1 MVKDNILSKTNYNIS
16 LNKRIEFYKPEIKFA
31 RIKTDRKT
39 LEQFYYNYQNISPE
53 IKNNKYITW
62 RFITLTSSPKDIYIH
77 GEKIKVTQIGTYFKN
92 GKEVPQYAPEASC
105 VITTTEEDFN
115 LIIKKIE
122 NIEELGLNEE
132 KVSNIS
138 KKLEEWQH
146 KKIFDF
152 AEYLKELNKKYNINK
167 DEEEKSQIN
176 PNKPKYD
183 E

>member
-53 IKNNKYITW
+53 IKNNIDINKLLKNQQLQLIHPISYQMLEKNNKYITW

-138 KKLEEWQH
+138 KKLEE
-146 KKIFDF
+146 
-152 AEYLKELNKKYNINK
+152 
-167 DEEEKSQIN
+167 
-176 PNKPKYD
+176 
-183 E
+183 